1 MSRIADKSNIFLAG
15 MMGTGKS
22 STGRLVAK
30 DLRCV
35 FADTDALI
43 ERREHLTISEIFA
56 KYGEGYFRTREHELL
71 AELCEQDRQVIAT
84 GGGMLANEVNLQ
96 LAQCSGLV
104 VLLTAPASALDHRL
118 RYRNDRPLLAVPDP
132 VERLIEIENR
142 RREVWDTID
151 YRVDTYGLS
160 PLQVAEQV
168 IAVYRE
174 WLES

>member
-1 MSRIADKSNIFLAG
+1 MSRNADKTNIFLAG

-30 DLRCV
+30 QLRYV
-35 FADTDALI
+35 FADTDTLI

-56 KYGEGYFRTREHELL
+56 THGEKYFRDREHEVLM
-71 AELCEQDRQVIAT
+71 ELCGQVRQVIAT
-84 GGGMLANEVNLQ
+84 GGGMLANAQNL
-96 LAQCSGLV
+96 ATAEASGLV
-104 VLLTAPASALDHRL
+104 VLLTAPASALEHRL

-132 VERLIEIENR
+132 VEKLREIEDR
-142 RREVWDTID
+142 RREVWDTIA

-160 PLQVAEQV
+160 PLQVAGQV
-168 IAVYRE
+168 LEVYRQ